1 MCPWREMLAVYG
13 LMCVVS
19 AQRSSAN
26 KEAGGLCGNAAEFS
40 GNATGDQA
48 ALMQAKTVRVGA
60 QVMATT
66 RSGSAEVSF
75 SEVVEYR
82 GKYCYAPAD
91 EKRADYRVFDGLSS
105 QQECEDYCA
114 TDPECNFYGWY
125 TGRQTGSRCD
135 DCVLYTACDARRESV
150 CKDVDNPKIYQKS
163 PLNTGRVPSP
173 AQVKVF
179 EPDEKLTDM
188 YCKDSEIV
196 ALDRASLEE
205 CKSNCSRFSDCWYLA
220 YYHNSRPDEDAR
232 ASSCNPQC
240 RLFSR
245 CNHKVNSM
253 CRPGPTVFAAI
264 TTTTTTTTS
273 STTTTVSSAAML
285 DTAVSQLLVTS
296 QAGVYRC
303 PLGSRDLGL
312 SSCVLVAAAGA
323 ELTAPV
329 RATEGPG
336 TTVLVA
342 DGSKVLRCDQVS
354 QAGPQCETV
363 VDLQD
368 DVKGVIFNVDARSQF
383 ASGSYVVVT
392 TASFGSTPSF
402 QSCEAAAVA
411 SQQNCR
417 AFDNYYSF
425 STGQSIDDVHV
436 DVLLRDIQN
445 VVDDLFAHVAVLGTI
460 YRCRLDFGAQ
470 CQRVSHPSS
479 TIFATSIFVK
489 GGRIYGLRANAGDTN
504 TPIFVCD
511 TYEQSTINWH
521 QCTPRVLRTLSGVG
535 RGLAIDQDD
544 NFIVSR
550 QSSGAPSEVVRCP
563 QDPAIQCEVL
573 VVGTEGEPIADVSL
587 LYAYPEA

>member
-1 MCPWREMLAVYG
+1 MCPWREMLAAYG
-13 LMCVVS
+13 LMCMLS
-19 AQRSSAN
+19 AQGSSAN
-26 KEAGGLCGNAAEFS
+26 TEAGGFCGDAAEFS
-40 GNATGDQA
+40 GNATVDQA

-60 QVMATT
+60 QVWHSDLLPTVCLASPARSRVVEVRTPPRANSRVAWQVVPQVKATT

-303 PLGSRDLGL
+303 PLGSR
-312 SSCVLVAAAGA
+312 
-323 ELTAPV
+323 
-329 RATEGPG
+329 GPG
-336 TTVLVA
+336 FVQ
-342 DGSKVLRCDQVS
+342 LR
-354 QAGPQCETV
+354 AGCS
-363 VDLQD
+363 
-368 DVKGVIFNVDARSQF
+368 RR
-383 ASGSYVVVT
+383 
-392 TASFGSTPSF
+392 
-402 QSCEAAAVA
+402 
-411 SQQNCR
+411 CR
-417 AFDNYYSF
+417 A
-425 STGQSIDDVHV
+425 H
-436 DVLLRDIQN
+436 
-445 VVDDLFAHVAVLGTI
+445 
-460 YRCRLDFGAQ
+460 GARQ
-470 CQRVSHPSS
+470 GHR
-479 TIFATSIFVK
+479 
-489 GGRIYGLRANAGDTN
+489 G
-504 TPIFVCD
+504 
-511 TYEQSTINWH
+511 
-521 QCTPRVLRTLSGVG
+521 SGHNG
-535 RGLAIDQDD
+535 ARG
-544 NFIVSR
+544 
-550 QSSGAPSEVVRCP
+550 
-563 QDPAIQCEVL
+563 
-573 VVGTEGEPIADVSL
+573 
-587 LYAYPEA
+587 